1 MFRAG
6 QWEGWCAKQVVDNR
20 SHRPV
25 FPVFAEFSTNG
36 PPGDST
42 SQALSNA
49 LIFRSPGSAWLEMI
63 DEWKRGKEQERI
75 PSIRYNCDDKNMT
88 FLLFDGR
95 KAEREADGSFLV
107 TAQEA
112 QYMAA
117 NCYRIE

>member
-1 MFRAG
+1 
-6 QWEGWCAKQVVDNR
+6 
-20 SHRPV
+20 
-25 FPVFAEFSTNG
+25 
-36 PPGDST
+36 
-42 SQALSNA
+42 
-49 LIFRSPGSAWLEMI
+49 MI